1 MSGRIPKVVVIGGT
15 YVDMAIRC
23 GQIPSP
29 GQSVTGSALSYTAT
43 GPGPNQAV
51 EVALCGCKV
60 HLISK
65 VGGDPF
71 AQMAEASLVEFGV
84 NTDFIHTAEAKNT
97 GVVVTLVN
105 AEGENAGCVYTGA
118 NSALRPQ
125 DIEAAEKI
133 ISEAD
138 VCLIH
143 GRLPQEAIVTA
154 LRCAKALGTK
164 VILNPARPIEQP
176 LYENSKFDTSGAKFP
191 AKGGPP
197 LPIEYFS
204 ANILIPNLYEAA
216 DITDHSDAKASTE
229 PFGSEL
235 RAELLSRTSIRTAK
249 LIGSDLVAR
258 GVDSAVITM
267 GKRGCMVVDR
277 NGADHIPAFE
287 VELVDQTC
295 RGDAFAGALAA
306 YCACTCARLRIG
318 DLGPKDEDTGA
329 VSILRPLGTAKDE
342 GDDVREAV
350 KFASAAG
357 ALACTKFGSIEAL
370 PTKAEIIELLQKE
383 DTE

>member
-1 MSGRIPKVVVIGGT
+1 MLGRIPKVVVIGGT

-23 GQIPSP
+23 RQIPPP
-29 GQSVTGSALSYTAT
+29 GRSVTGSALSYTTT

-51 EVALCGCKV
+51 EAALCGCDV
-60 HLISK
+60 YLVSK

-71 AQMAEASLVEFGV
+71 ARMAMENLAEFKV
-84 NTDFIHTAEAKNT
+84 NTDFVYTAEAKNT

-105 AEGENAGCVYTGA
+105 SEGENAGCIYTGA

-125 DIEAAEKI
+125 EIDAAEQI
-133 ISEAD
+133 ISDAD
-138 VCLIH
+138 VCLVH
-143 GRLPQEAIVTA
+143 GRLPHEAIVTA
-154 LRCAKALGTK
+154 IRCATLHNTK
-164 VILNPARPIEQP
+164 IILNPARPIEKP
-176 LYENSKFDTSGAKFP
+176 RRTSGD
-191 AKGGPP
+191 

-204 ANILIPNLYEAA
+204 VNILIPNLYEAA
-216 DITDHSDAKASTE
+216 DITDQSDA
-229 PFGSEL
+229 
-235 RAELLSRTSIRTAK
+235 SIRTAK

-258 GVDSAVITM
+258 GVTCAVITM

-277 NGADHIPAFE
+277 NSADHIPAFE
-287 VELVDQTC
+287 VELVDQTG

-306 YCACTCARLRIG
+306 YCAV
-318 DLGPKDEDTGA
+318 K
-329 VSILRPLGTAKDE
+329 
-342 GDDVREAV
+342 DDVREAV

-383 DTE
+383 ETE